1 MCPPRKASA
10 LAANL
15 CDGSLDVKGGT
26 SSLLLPFSQGT
37 EVAFVRSK
45 GWLYTSNF
53 LPMKLDPTEYKIDF
67 KSRRAL
73 VTGAGKGIGR
83 AIAVELHRFNAQVVA
98 VSRTQTDLEKLKDEI
113 GCETITAELADPAQA
128 KRAAEQAGEID
139 LLVNN
144 AAVAILEPFLKT
156 TVEAWDETMAV
167 NLRAI
172 LIITQVVAARMITRG
187 VPGSIV
193 NVSSMA
199 RFQALRGHAA
209 YCASKAG
216 LDQLTAVMAVE
227 LGEYGIRVNSV
238 NPTVVLTEMGKRA
251 WSDPAKGD
259 PMLARI
265 PLRRFAECEDI
276 ASVVCFLL
284 SDAAGML
291 NGLALPID
299 GGFHMT

>member
-1 MCPPRKASA
+1 
-10 LAANL
+10 
-15 CDGSLDVKGGT
+15 
-26 SSLLLPFSQGT
+26 
-37 EVAFVRSK
+37 
-45 GWLYTSNF
+45 
-53 LPMKLDPTEYKIDF
+53 MKLPDNFQFDF
-67 KSRRAL
+67 NRKRVL

-83 AIAVELHRFNAQVVA
+83 ETAAMLHRFNAQMVA
-98 VSRTQTDLEKLKDEI
+98 LSRTEKDLQSLQDEI
-113 GCETITAELADPAQA
+113 GCETIVAELGDPDSAS
-128 KRAAEQAGEID
+128 RAAEQAGKID

-144 AAVAILEPFLKT
+144 AAIAILEPFLQT
-156 TVEAWDETMAV
+156 TVEAWDKTMAV
-167 NLRAI
+167 NLRAVMI
-172 LIITQVVAARMITRG
+172 VSQVVAKQMIERG
-187 VPGSIV
+187 VAGSIV

-199 RFQALRGHAA
+199 SFQAVRDHAA

-216 LDQLTAVMAVE
+216 LDQLTAVMAGE

-251 WSDPAKGD
+251 WSDPAKGG

-265 PLRRFAECEDI
+265 PLGRFAECEDI

-299 GGFHMT
+299 GGFLVT